1 MSKVHIGTTERQVQ
15 RAFSLAS
22 VLPERGSCDFRSLE
36 RVFFFFNH
44 LHYNVPKAVC
54 AQIGETASGA
64 LRG

>member
-1 MSKVHIGTTERQVQ
+1 MSKVHPGTTERQGQ

-36 RVFFFFNH
+36 SVFFNN

-54 AQIGETASGA
+54 VQVAETASGA